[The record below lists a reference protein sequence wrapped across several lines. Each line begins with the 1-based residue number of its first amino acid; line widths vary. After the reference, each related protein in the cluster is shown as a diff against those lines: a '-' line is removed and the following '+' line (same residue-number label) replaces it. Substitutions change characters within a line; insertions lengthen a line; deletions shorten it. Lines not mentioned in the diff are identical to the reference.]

1 MAEGEA
7 LVTCLGEKFSV
18 NTLLFNEKKWRDPLI
33 WITPWAGYPPI
44 GRRGVG
50 GSQARTEP
58 SAPPGNYAASGF
70 ASFSIATVKRAFT
83 GAKALSASFT
93 EAS

>member
-33 WITPWAGYPPI
+33 WITPCAGYPPI
-44 GRRGVG
+44 GRRGEG
-50 GSQARTEP
+50 GSQARTGRKP
-58 SAPPGNYAASGF
+58 RPNQAASGL
-70 ASFSIATVKRAFT
+70 ASFSIATVMRALT
-83 GAKALSASFT
+83 GAKAVSASFT